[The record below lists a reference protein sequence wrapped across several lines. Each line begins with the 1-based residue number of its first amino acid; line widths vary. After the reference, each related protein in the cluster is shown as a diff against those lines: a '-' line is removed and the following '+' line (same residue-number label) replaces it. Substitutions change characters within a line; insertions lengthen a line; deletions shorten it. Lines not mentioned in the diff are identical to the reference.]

1 MKNGEHFMNE
11 KERKS
16 EKINNKREVM
26 FTAYREGKKRGMS
39 RIEIM

>member
-26 FTAYREGKKRGMS
+26 FTTYRGGKKRGMT